1 MNERTMG
8 APGQPGGQAAYPRRP
23 VLQTGTMRRAS
34 DTTRDGGVLVVCTG
48 NICRSPAGERLLRH
62 SLPGVLTVTS
72 AGTYG
77 VVGHPVEPS
86 MARLLQ
92 ADGVD
97 VSGFAARRL
106 TEGMIAGADLV
117 LTMEASHR
125 TAVVQTHPQALA
137 RTFTLRE
144 FAHLLDV
151 CREAD
156 PAAYLLAVG
165 TEPTAQ
171 LRALTQLAAD
181 TRSRRLGTPC
191 PDPDIDDP
199 YRRGDEAYGRAY
211 AAIRA
216 AVNIVV
222 QHAGRLD
229 G

>member
-1 MNERTMG
+1 M
-8 APGQPGGQAAYPRRP
+8 
-23 VLQTGTMRRAS
+23 
-34 DTTRDGGVLVVCTG
+34 LVVCTG

-165 TEPTAQ
+165 TEPTTR
-171 LRALTQLAAD
+171 LRELTRLAAD
-181 TRSRRLGTPC
+181 TRSRRLAPPC
-191 PDPDIDDP
+191 AEPDIDDP

-216 AVNIVV
+216 SVEHVI
-222 QHAGRLD
+222 HLAGWADPR
-229 G
+229 